1 MRLHTYVGRKATAKS
16 CKPAGK
22 GDTGSSQ
29 ANGFHCLVL
38 LFISLAEL
46 AQEVVCSHPVKA
58 MAKNNRVKALERAT
72 HA

>member
-1 MRLHTYVGRKATAKS
+1 MWEPLAKQNSQPQCPVCALCQESLCSALGPGPLHFP
-16 CKPAGK
+16 C
-22 GDTGSSQ
+22 
-29 ANGFHCLVL
+29 FE
-38 LFISLAEL
+38 AEL